1 MREATRI
8 VRAGLTAAKAGE
20 PLHAGPVF
28 AAPFHVV
35 GDPAGAAYSYGRS
48 HNPTWTELEHAIG
61 LLEVDDGQVTAG
73 VRVFGSGLAAVAAVF
88 AAVLRPADVVAVQ
101 AGAYFMARQL
111 LEEVYGHLNVT
122 VRLVTAAE
130 MTDATKIA
138 GARLIWVETPSNP
151 MAEIVDVRA
160 VAAAKD
166 AGSVLAVDT
175 TTATPLGQR
184 VLEQGADVSVCSDSK
199 AMCGHSDLLIGH
211 VATRDMRLLA
221 GVDRHRTLTGGIA
234 GPMEAWLMMRS
245 LSTLPLRLERMSE
258 NALAVASFLASEEV
272 PVVYPGLPGHPGH
285 AIACRQMRYFGPVL
299 GFSLPGKDSAERFLA
314 KARLVTEATSFGGI
328 VTTAER
334 RRRWGHDDVPEGFI
348 RMSVGCEDVQ
358 DLIEDIGQ
366 ALQAAH
372 G

>member
-1 MREATRI
+1 M
-8 VRAGLTAAKAGE
+8 
-20 PLHAGPVF
+20 
-28 AAPFHVV
+28 

-221 GVDRHRTLTGGIA
+221 GADRHRTLTGGIA
-234 GPMEAWLMMRS
+234 GRW
-245 LSTLPLRLERMSE
+245 
-258 NALAVASFLASEEV
+258 
-272 PVVYPGLPGHPGH
+272 
-285 AIACRQMRYFGPVL
+285 
-299 GFSLPGKDSAERFLA
+299 
-314 KARLVTEATSFGGI
+314 
-328 VTTAER
+328 R
-334 RRRWGHDDVPEGFI
+334 RG
-348 RMSVGCEDVQ
+348 
-358 DLIEDIGQ
+358 
-366 ALQAAH
+366 
-372 G
+372 